1 MLLEPKRLKIGTMR
15 IYDDMV
21 HLQIFWSDS
30 IKDVKK
36 TEWIAS
42 LRLRKSN
49 TEQLLATKI
58 LSVELPWLSSG

>member
-1 MLLEPKRLKIGTMR
+1 MR

-21 HLQIFWSDS
+21 HLQIFWSGS

-36 TEWIAS
+36 TEWLAS

>member
-1 MLLEPKRLKIGTMR
+1 MR

-21 HLQIFWSDS
+21 HLQIFWSGS

-36 TEWIAS
+36 IEWLAS